1 MMEDYNSKDI
11 EVRILSYTT
20 DNNIPEYIIEVL
32 EQIAISAF
40 FIRYF
45 CIIKILFT
53 LNNARLSF

>member
-1 MMEDYNSKDI
+1 MEDYNSKDM

-40 FIRYF
+40 SLDIFVYSKY
-45 CIIKILFT
+45 CLP
-53 LNNARLSF
+53 